1 MREVQT
7 SLIEAEG
14 KHLGKDNSSSW
25 DRKGFNNVLSPIRR
39 QLRQKSLRVVRTR
52 ESQKWPDHS
61 GSGELGK
68 ECGF

>member
-14 KHLGKDNSSSW
+14 KHLGKDNSRSW

-39 QLRQKSLRVVRTR
+39 QLRQESLTVVRTQ